1 MTQAPNIPVVDAD
14 CHISSH
20 KFDGL
25 AMTADELLAV
35 MDRSAVDKALI
46 WLKPPYDKN
55 IDPENAAIH
64 RAVASH
70 PDRFLGFGWTNPR
83 LGLDRARDTVRRCY
97 EEYDFLGIKFN
108 GAQDDYVIDDDAL
121 VMPVVETAAGY
132 GRPIAF
138 HIGGDFPENTHPFR
152 LGRIAERFPDQTFI
166 MIHIGGASFPAL
178 DRAAIEVASRHAN
191 IVTIGSAIHER
202 AILEAI
208 RVLGHERVCFGSDMP
223 FFLMGARLAMYRQ
236 LLADRPPAVRDAV
249 LGGNILRIVGRQT
262 QQAAASRSPAAA
274 E

>member
-1 MTQAPNIPVVDAD
+1 MSKPDIIVDAD
-14 CHISSH
+14 CHISSN

-25 AMTADELLAV
+25 AMTAEELIEV
-35 MDRSAVDKALI
+35 MDEAGVDKSLV

-55 IDPENAAIH
+55 IDPENH
-64 RAVASH
+64 AVFKGVARF

-83 LGLDRARDTVRRCY
+83 LGFAKARDTVKRCY
-97 EEYDFLGIKFN
+97 EEYGFLGIKFN
-108 GAQDDYVIDDDAL
+108 GAQDDYVIDDEEL
-121 VMPVVETAAGY
+121 VMPVVEAAVAY

-152 LGRIAERFPDQTFI
+152 LGRIAERFPEQIFI

-178 DRAAIEVASRHAN
+178 DRAAIEIASRHPN

-223 FFLMGARLAMYRQ
+223 FFLMGARLAMYRV
-236 LLADRPPAVRDAV
+236 LLRNEPPEVSRAI
-249 LGGNILRIVGRQT
+249 LGGNILRIVGQPLGEKN
-262 QQAAASRSPAAA
+262 QQVRAVGQ
-274 E
+274 